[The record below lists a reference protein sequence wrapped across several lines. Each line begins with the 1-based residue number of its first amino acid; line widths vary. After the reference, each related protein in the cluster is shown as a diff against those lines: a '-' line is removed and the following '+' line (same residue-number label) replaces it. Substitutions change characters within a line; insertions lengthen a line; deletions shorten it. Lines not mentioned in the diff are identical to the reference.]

1 MKAIYI
7 RRLDGEIQEFPE
19 DSLQTPPAFYRS
31 GMCKIIAKD
40 TVYIVHA
47 SNVEII
53 ADEEDEVIGYVS

>member
-1 MKAIYI
+1 MKTIYI
-7 RRLDGEIQEFPE
+7 RLLDGTIKEFPE
-19 DSLQTPPAFYRS
+19 DSLLTPPAFYRS

-40 TVYIVHA
+40 TAYIVHA